1 MNSKALMIIEVR
13 VYSPK
18 AIIDE
23 RQHKRD
29 PGWIFNL
36 NDKNIAFDIDDTYN
50 VKQKIQCS
58 KSNVTWRFGQRD
70 GSRLEPNDEVS
81 RRNGWSN

>member
-1 MNSKALMIIEVR
+1 MIIAIR
-13 VYSPK
+13 VYSTK

-23 RQHKRD
+23 RQHKRN
-29 PGWIFNL
+29 PGRIFNL

-50 VKQKIQCS
+50 VKHKIQC
-58 KSNVTWRFGQRD
+58 SNVTWRFGQRD
-70 GSRLEPNDEVS
+70 GLRLEPNEEVT